1 VADLR
6 VVLMI
11 QGRRSLAITPWR
23 DGG

>member
-1 VADLR
+1 VADSR